1 MRQFT
6 LHRNVRRNVSKTQ
19 LFSGR
24 FGKQRWWY
32 VVVAKTFHGEQPL
45 SSLLHCTT
53 ALQSSTHQRWLQ
65 NFKTKLFQI
74 FSSVVVI
81 QVHVLT
87 RYRPLQWSFTTT
99 VVLSLANISLTN
111 QLLIKCMLWQKG
123 WGGGRRSQRP
133 RGVEVLRG
141 WQRGWKLWRVI
152 WN

>member
-1 MRQFT
+1 MLINTEPSMWQFT

-32 VVVAKTFHGEQPL
+32 VVVAKTFHREQPL

-53 ALQSSTHQRWLQ
+53 ALQSSTNQRWLQ

-81 QVHVLT
+81 QVHTLT

-99 VVLSLANISLTN
+99 IVYYQLKGCVEELSNFTYLVFAGIALFR
-111 QLLIKCMLWQKG
+111 LCVF
-123 WGGGRRSQRP
+123 RSVSVIFSRP
-133 RGVEVLRG
+133 Y
-141 WQRGWKLWRVI
+141 
-152 WN
+152 